1 MINEGCGWVIE
12 SLCIEYMNI
21 SIFSPL
27 SRSTYIELPRRLGK
41 PMKVL
46 INIKNNDNKCFR
58 WCHIRHL
65 NPLNINPERIAKE
78 NKIIVNNLDYEN
90 IEFPVSKK
98 HFTRLKRKVIVA
110 LMRFVMKI
118 IWFILLYWCI
128 R

>member
-27 SRSTYIELPRRLGK
+27 SRSTYIEFSRRLGK
-41 PMKVL
+41 SMKVL
-46 INIKNNDNKCFR
+46 INIKSNDNKCFR

-78 NKIIVNNLDYEN
+78 IKALLIILIMKKLNFLSLKN
-90 IEFPVSKK
+90 I
-98 HFTRLKRKVIVA
+98 LQD
-110 LMRFVMKI
+110 
-118 IWFILLYWCI
+118 
-128 R
+128 